1 MYFIHNIM
9 VLIHNTIDKVLS
21 LLLYNKTKEF
31 TIREISKKINVDY
44 KTVYLITQGLIKNK
58 VITAKKMGQTTL
70 CLINQKEFSSDI
82 FKAELIRRENLLNNK
97 NFYSLYNYF
106 KEIKEPFFILLL
118 FGSYA
123 SGNQTKK
130 SDIDLML
137 ITENNSIE
145 KQIKNLISIIPLN
158 IHLLNFTSKEFLS
171 MLKTT
176 EFNIGK
182 EVFRNNII
190 LFGIEDYYR
199 LIQNA

>member
-1 MYFIHNIM
+1 M